1 MNKAIVI
8 YGPQGSGKSTLA
20 EEMAIKNG
28 STLMIGF
35 NLLFR
40 PFGFNRIIE
49 MGKKLSNG
57 FPDTLIIQDA
67 QIKDLDTLK
76 MFVSN
81 EKIFVNRK
89 GKEPIFI
96 DTPKNVIIEL
106 QVDKLPEEILNDRRF
121 SFLKV
126 DDLNSSRSI
135 N

>member
-1 MNKAIVI
+1 MKKATII

-20 EEMAIKNG
+20 EEIAIKNG
-28 STLMIGF
+28 STLKIGF

-40 PFGFNRIIE
+40 PFGFNNIIE

-67 QIKDLDTLK
+67 QIEGLDTLK

-96 DTPKNVIIEL
+96 NTPKNIIIEL
-106 QVDKLPEEILNDRRF
+106 QVDELNASIQDDRRF
-121 SFLKV
+121 EFIRTK
-126 DDLNSSRSI
+126 
-135 N
+135 